1 MSFSALPS
9 GSIGISSSLRV
20 SSNSAFVGFDI
31 AVPGHAF
38 HFVGARPEERL
49 VFRDVPQLGQDTEV
63 PAGLEIARQRNE
75 RRLNQLVPAP
85 HPSTLEPTVENAGGR
100 CRILRVEQDDR
111 RPATEREGPVRP
123 ETSERGEQR
132 AVYRGVPP
140 REWKGHGQEDGIA
153 NVGQPRGDRLF
164 RRSGPSTHGFAELV
178 DQLAEERGIGAC
190 PGPAELILLDRRL
203 RGGFLDHVRHVAM
216 FQAVDELA
224 M

>member
-20 SSNSAFVGFDI
+20 CVQLSYVGFDI

-38 HFVGARPEERL
+38 HFFGARPEERL
-49 VFRDVPQLGQDTEV
+49 VFCDVPQLGQDTEV

-75 RRLNQLVPAP
+75 RRLDQLVPAP
-85 HPSTLEPTVENAGGR
+85 HPSTLEPTVEDTGGR
-100 CRILRVEQDDR
+100 CRVLRVEQHDR
-111 RPATEREGPVRP
+111 RPAPEREGPVRP
-123 ETSERGEQR
+123 ETSERAEQR

-140 REWKGHGQEDGIA
+140 RERKGRGQEDGIA
-153 NVGQPRGDRLF
+153 NVGEPHGDGLF
-164 RRSGPSTHGFAELV
+164 RRSRSSTHGFAELV
-178 DQLAEERGIGAC
+178 NQLAEERGISAC